1 MEIPSKYI
9 DEVYH
14 FKGKWELPS
23 LCGLKI
29 VEQSDRTVVIAS
41 NLYESNPGTSISR
54 WIAPLATNICKDFN
68 IPHQKLFFIEHNPD
82 RNSKLD
88 FYKQT
93 FDAVGFSWDGEKLT
107 DPRWKRISIEEVD
120 VILG

>member
-9 DEVYH
+9 SEVYH
-14 FKGKWELPS
+14 FKGKCDLPS
-23 LCGLKI
+23 LCGI
-29 VEQSDRTVVIAS
+29 TVVVQTVKTIVIAT

-54 WIAPLATNICKDFN
+54 WIAPLATTICEEFN
-68 IPHQKLFFIEHNPD
+68 IPSEKLIFIEHNPD

-93 FDAVGFSWDGEKLT
+93 FDAVEFTWDGEKLT
-107 DPRWKRISIEEVD
+107 DPKWRRISKEEMD
-120 VILG
+120 GLLG